1 MVTDDPFGPPPDA
14 TFIRP
19 RPGAGRKGTRPE
31 GLSSPAAGSGLG
43 YAESARDLKHDF
55 LGTGL
60 NPLMRAAS
68 PVLLLAG
75 RLRKTVSVSDVAGLR
90 RDALAEIRNFEDR
103 AQSLGVRPEAVT
115 AARYA
120 LCASVDEAVLAT
132 PWGGESDWAHLSLL
146 LELHN
151 EAQGGEKFFDVLEGI
166 SEQPARHID
175 LMELYYVCLA
185 FGFAGKYEAIDHG
198 HTKLATIQR
207 DLHRRI
213 RAERGAHADE
223 LSIHW
228 RGLEDRRNPIIRY
241 RLWWVFGAVALGLL
255 AVAYFA
261 YWGSLARLATPLL
274 TELDSV
280 GRDQHTQDRIFEEPA
295 PGPTLKQ
302 LLEPE
307 ERAGDLRVEEVG
319 GRTRVV
325 LLATDLFASGR
336 AELNPQHDS
345 LLRQVANA
353 LEHVPGA
360 VLVEGH
366 TDSVPISA
374 RYSSNFELSQQRAA
388 GVAAILRSLATRPE
402 RVDSVGHGSSVPR
415 VLPGTAAENRR
426 VEIVHTPP
434 TAL

>member
-1 MVTDDPFGPPPDA
+1 MVTDDPFAPPPES

-31 GLSSPAAGSGLG
+31 GLSSPAAGGGL
-43 YAESARDLKHDF
+43 ESARDFNQDY

-75 RLRKTVSVSDVAGLR
+75 RLRRTVSTSDVDGLR
-90 RDALAEIRNFEDR
+90 RDALTDIRNFEDR
-103 AQSLGVRPEAVT
+103 AHLLGVRPEAVT

-120 LCASVDEAVLAT
+120 LCACVDEAVLAT
-132 PWGGESDWAHLSLL
+132 PWGGESRWAQLSLL

-151 EAQGGEKFFDVLEGI
+151 EAHGGEKFFDVLDGI
-166 SEQPARHID
+166 SEQPDKHID

-185 FGFAGKYEAIDHG
+185 FGFAGKYETIDHG

-223 LSIHW
+223 LSLHW

-241 RLWWVFGAVALGLL
+241 RLWWVFGGFALGLL
-255 AVAYFA
+255 ACVYGF
-261 YWGSLARLATPLL
+261 YWGSLANRATPLR
-274 TELDSV
+274 TELGTV
-280 GRDQHTQDRIFEEPA
+280 GRDQHTQERIFDAPA

-302 LLEPE
+302 LLEPQ
-307 ERAGDLRVEEVG
+307 ERAGFVRVEEVG

-336 AELNPQHDS
+336 AEVNPQHEPV
-345 LLRQVANA
+345 LRQVANA
-353 LEHVPGA
+353 LELVPGP

-366 TDSVPISA
+366 TDSVPIS
-374 RYSSNFELSQQRAA
+374 RGYSSNFELSQQRAA
-388 GVAAILRSLATRPE
+388 GVAAILRSLATRPG

-434 TAL
+434 MAL

>member
-1 MVTDDPFGPPPDA
+1 MVTDDPFGPPPDS

-31 GLSSPAAGSGLG
+31 GLSSPSASGGLDYRGSTSVLNQD
-43 YAESARDLKHDF
+43 Y

-75 RLRKTVSVSDVAGLR
+75 RLRKTVSASDVDGLR

-103 AQSLGVRPEAVT
+103 AQSSGVRPEAVT

-132 PWGGESDWAHLSLL
+132 PWGGESDWAQLSLL

-151 EAQGGEKFFDVLEGI
+151 EAHGGEKFFDVLDGI
-166 SEQPARHID
+166 SEQPDKHID

-185 FGFAGKYEAIDHG
+185 FGFAGKYETIDRG
-198 HTKLATIQR
+198 QTKLATIQR

-223 LSIHW
+223 LSLHW

-241 RLWWVFGAVALGLL
+241 RLWWVFGGVALGLL
-255 AVAYFA
+255 AVAYVA
-261 YWGSLARLATPLL
+261 YWGSLSRVATPLL

-280 GRDQHTQDRIFEEPA
+280 GRDQHTEDRIFDAPA

-307 ERAGDLRVEEVG
+307 ERAGELRVEELG

-325 LLATDLFASGR
+325 LLAPDLFASGR
-336 AELNPQHDS
+336 AELNSQHEP
-345 LLRQVANA
+345 LLRQVATA
-353 LEHVPGA
+353 LEQVPGP

-366 TDSVPISA
+366 TDSVPISR
-374 RYSSNFELSQQRAA
+374 RYSSNFELSQLRAA
-388 GVAAILRSLATRPE
+388 GVAAILRSFATRPD

-415 VLPGTAAENRR
+415 VQPGTAAENRR

-434 TAL
+434 MAL